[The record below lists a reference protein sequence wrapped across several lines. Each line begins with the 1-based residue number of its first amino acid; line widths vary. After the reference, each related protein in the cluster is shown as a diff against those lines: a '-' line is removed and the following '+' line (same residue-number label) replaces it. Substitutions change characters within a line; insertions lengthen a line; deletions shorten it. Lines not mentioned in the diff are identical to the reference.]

1 MGKLIGCSSG
11 AAHTEAAST
20 NRGPSR
26 SLCIWLAHSTTP
38 SLDAAIDLASQDDP
52 VRRAFCE
59 AALAAAGSWRDQ
71 NRADLEL
78 AFAV

>member
-1 MGKLIGCSSG
+1 LRDLAEEGWGECAQEGKEAHDQMASL
-11 AAHTEAAST
+11 AAD
-20 NRGPSR
+20 G
-26 SLCIWLAHSTTP
+26 